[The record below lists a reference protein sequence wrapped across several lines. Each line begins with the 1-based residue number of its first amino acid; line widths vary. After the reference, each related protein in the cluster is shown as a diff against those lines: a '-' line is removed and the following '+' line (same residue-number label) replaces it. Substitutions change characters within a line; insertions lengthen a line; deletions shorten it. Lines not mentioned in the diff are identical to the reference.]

1 MANITSVLVYKINQ
15 KDPIPL
21 ADVTAMGFPSNF
33 AGLLLRSTGT
43 DATTRSLNT
52 GVNVYS
58 AIQGEDGTLYYCRE
72 TAGQIVTLFG

>member
-1 MANITSVLVYKINQ
+1 MANVTSVLVYKINQ

-21 ADVTAMGFPSNF
+21 ADVTAMGFPSNA

-43 DATTRSLNT
+43 DATTRSLST

-58 AIQGEDGTLYYCRE
+58 AIQGTDGTLYYCRE
-72 TAGQIVTLFG
+72 TISQLITLFA